1 MLSALYLRFDLVEGL
16 LRDSFFLYI
25 LCLQRENPVIEF
37 HDVIIFQIV
46 ILFNSG
52 DLSFVNVI

>member
-1 MLSALYLRFDLVEGL
+1 L